1 MLRCCLAAVLG
12 LACLQALA
20 GAGAPGMLLY
30 RYTDSHG
37 VTVLDRQG
45 VPPEYIA
52 KGYQVLNQQGRVV
65 QVVPPAP
72 TAEELRLKQ
81 QAKAQADADAQLLS
95 AYPTLEEFD
104 RIRARKLA
112 EVDTMAQIAQNNI
125 NALQAQQ
132 GSVQSQAA
140 NEERAGR
147 PVPQAMLDQL
157 QEIRQ
162 QREGLEAKI
171 AGYTQSRAQVE
182 QELAGQRLRLVE
194 LLGAGG

>member
-1 MLRCCLAAVLG
+1 MLRCCLAALLG
-12 LACLQALA
+12 LACLHAMA

-30 RYTDSHG
+30 RYTDNHG

-72 TAEELRLKQ
+72 SAEELRLKQ
-81 QAKAQADADAQLLS
+81 LAQAKADADAQLLS
-95 AYPTLEEFD
+95 TYPSLEEFD
-104 RIRARKLA
+104 RTRARKLA

-125 NALQAQQ
+125 NALQVQQ

-147 PVPQAMLDQL
+147 PVPQSMLDQL

-171 AGYTQSRAQVE
+171 AGYAQSRAQVE
-182 QELAGQRLRLVE
+182 QELAGQRARLVE